1 MAAEAAGLGR
11 TRLTVAFLLHAMVAA
26 PDGLVE
32 RACRFRGYDPA
43 TLRSRTPSL
52 LGERVDR
59 PPSAPRPAAR
69 RGRCCA
75 ASASST
81 TGPPASHRR
90 CASSPM
96 DWPCSTT

>member
-59 PPSAPRPAAR
+59 PPSAPRPAAAPDEPL
-69 RGRCCA
+69 RGCR
-75 ASASST
+75 
-81 TGPPASHRR
+81 PPARR
-90 CASSPM
+90 RVP
-96 DWPCSTT
+96 